1 MHEPT
6 EYKKPRYCSRC
17 HTLIWDEGATAC
29 PNCKGGDFVSEIDE
43 KEVRDYSREAHN
55 HDIAGYDLFNNAMC
69 FIVIGGTALIIGVLF
84 VFLSLI
90 RRRNKIV
97 GINPVSFQFFVA
109 VAGLAVGLVLVVWGV
124 INLVRAIL
132 KRKQAAIDIAYLAA
146 RRTK

>member
-1 MHEPT
+1 MDLANSLE
-6 EYKKPRYCSRC
+6 
-17 HTLIWDEGATAC
+17 HTAHGNGA
-29 PNCKGGDFVSEIDE
+29 GDN
-43 KEVRDYSREAHN
+43 YSREAHN

-132 KRKQAAIDIAYLAA
+132 KRKQAAIDIAYLAT

>member
-1 MHEPT
+1 MDLEKQPDAARYHEPWWT
-6 EYKKPRYCSRC
+6 
-17 HTLIWDEGATAC
+17 D
-29 PNCKGGDFVSEIDE
+29 DE
-43 KEVRDYSREAHN
+43 KEIRDYSREAHN

>member
-6 EYKKPRYCSRC
+6 EYKKPRYCPRC
-17 HTLIWDEGATAC
+17 HTLIWDEGTTAC

-43 KEVRDYSREAHN
+43 KEIRDYSRDAHN

-90 RRRNKIV
+90 RRRNTIV
-97 GINPVSFQFFVA
+97 GIKT
-109 VAGLAVGLVLVVWGV
+109 LEEHGV
-124 INLVRAIL
+124 RGAF
-132 KRKQAAIDIAYLAA
+132 IDTVIKSTE
-146 RRTK
+146 RTKELGKGK